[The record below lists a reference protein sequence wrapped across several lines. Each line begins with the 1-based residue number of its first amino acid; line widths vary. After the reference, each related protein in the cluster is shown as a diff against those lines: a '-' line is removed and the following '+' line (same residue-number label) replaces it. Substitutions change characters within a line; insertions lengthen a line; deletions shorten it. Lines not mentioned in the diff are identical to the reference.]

1 VKATFTGKLEVRAPI
16 ERAFPLFSP
25 PGERHWVPGWNPEFV
40 ERAGLLLG
48 RGQVFRTQEERG
60 EAIWVVARLDRDA
73 AHEVEYYRVEPG
85 RYVARIVVVCRAPA
99 ADRTLVATGY
109 SFVGLSE
116 VGDRDIGAMSQEA
129 YDAKMARWTE
139 WIERHLGV

>member
-1 VKATFTGKLEVRAPI
+1 
-16 ERAFPLFSP
+16 
-25 PGERHWVPGWNPEFV
+25 
-40 ERAGLLLG
+40 
-48 RGQVFRTQEERG
+48 
-60 EAIWVVARLDRDA
+60 VARLDRD

-116 VGDRDIGAMSQEA
+116 VGDGDIGAMSQEA

-139 WIERHLGV
+139 WIEHHLGV